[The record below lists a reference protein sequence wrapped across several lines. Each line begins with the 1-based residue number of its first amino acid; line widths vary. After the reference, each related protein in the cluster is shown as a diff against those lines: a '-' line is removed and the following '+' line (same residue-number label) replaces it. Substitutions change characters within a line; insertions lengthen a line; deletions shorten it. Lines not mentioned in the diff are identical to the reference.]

1 MAITLCMIVR
11 DEAARLPQCLA
22 SVAGVV
28 DEAVIVD
35 TGSQDETVAIARAWG
50 ARVYEIP
57 WQDDFAAARNVA
69 LGYVTTEWVL
79 VLDAD
84 ETLTPAFAALLPQ
97 ICQQPNWLVVT
108 LLRQELGVIPPY
120 TPVARLFRR
129 HPAISFQRPY
139 HETIDD
145 SVLALQQREP
155 HWQIG
160 HVNGVAIVHSGYLG
174 DQRQQK
180 QERAERIMRRYLEQ
194 HPEDAYLWSK
204 LAGVYLAAGA
214 LDQAEYCLAQ
224 GFKVNTLPPVVA
236 YELCYQQGNLF
247 AERGQWQEAIHVYE
261 TALRTSPPE
270 AMPIAT
276 YLRLAEAQKQ
286 LKRWGE
292 ALATYDRVQRLD
304 PTCPFAYQNQGALL
318 LRLGQ
323 VSAGLDKLRQAIALL
338 WDQHPAEAQRLTQ
351 ELQAMGFSLAS
362 SECL

>member
-35 TGSQDETVAIARAWG
+35 TGSEDATVAIARNWG
-50 ARVYEIP
+50 ARVYEVP
-57 WQDDFAAARNVA
+57 WQEDFAAARNIA
-69 LGYVTTEWVL
+69 LEYVTTEWVL

-84 ETLTPAFAALLPQ
+84 ETLTPAVAAVLPD
-97 ICQQPNWLVVT
+97 ICQQPHWLVVT
-108 LLRQELGVIPPY
+108 LLRRELGVVPPY
-120 TPVARLFRR
+120 TYVSRLFRH
-129 HPAISFQRPY
+129 HPDLFFQRAY

-174 DQRQQK
+174 SQRQQK

-204 LAGVYLAAGA
+204 LAGVYLARGD
-214 LDQAEYCLAQ
+214 LEQAQQCLEQ
-224 GFKVNTLPPVVA
+224 GLKAKTLPPA
-236 YELCYQQGNLF
+236 IAHELHYQQGNLY
-247 AERGQWQEAIHVYE
+247 AERGEWQAAIAAYE
-261 TALRTSPPE
+261 TALKTPTPE
-270 AMPIAT
+270 MMHLAT
-276 YLRLAEAQKQ
+276 YLRLADAQKQ
-286 LKRWGE
+286 LKRWGD
-292 ALATYDRVQRLD
+292 ALTTYDRLQALD
-304 PTCPFAYQNQGALL
+304 PTCALAYQNQGALL

-323 VSAGLDKLRQAIALL
+323 VSAALDKLRQAIHLL
-338 WDQHPAEAQRLTQ
+338 RDQDPAEAQRLTQ
-351 ELQAMGFSLAS
+351 ELQAMGFLPT
-362 SECL
+362 

>member
-11 DEAARLPQCLA
+11 DEATRLPQCLA

-35 TGSQDETVAIARAWG
+35 TGSQDETVAIARDWG

-97 ICQQPNWLVVT
+97 ICQHPNWLVVI

-160 HVNGVAIVHSGYLG
+160 HVSGVAIVHRGYLG

-180 QERAERIMRRYLEQ
+180 QERAERIMRRHLEQ

-204 LAGVYLAAGA
+204 LAGVYLARGNWE
-214 LDQAEYCLAQ
+214 QAQRCLEE
-224 GFKVNTLPPVVA
+224 GLKTDTLPPA
-236 YELCYQQGNLF
+236 IAQELYYQQGNLY
-247 AERGQWQEAIHVYE
+247 AERGEWQAAIAAYE
-261 TALRTSPPE
+261 MALGTPTPE
-270 AMPIAT
+270 VMHLAT

-286 LKRWGE
+286 LKRWGH
-292 ALATYDRVQRLD
+292 ALATYDRLQRLD
-304 PTCPFAYQNQGALL
+304 PTCALAYQNQGALL

-323 VSAGLDKLRQAIALL
+323 VSAGLAKLRQAIALL
-338 WDQHPAEAQRLTQ
+338 RDQNPAEAQRLTQ
-351 ELQAMGFSLAS
+351 ELQAMGLLSPSEKS
-362 SECL
+362 S